1 MPRSPCVTRSVYE
14 MVIKYKAYD
23 RNEMD
28 IVEGTIHT
36 DRTNMSTR
44 QVIKAVESTNPAL
57 SVVDFKRVKVAVK
70 YKMPLKTFL
79 QYAEKIE
86 Q

>member
-1 MPRSPCVTRSVYE
+1 MPRSPCVIRSVYE
-14 MVIKYKAYD
+14 TVIKYKAYD
-23 RNEMD
+23 RREMD

-57 SVVDFKRVKVAVK
+57 SVVDFTRVQVAVK

-79 QYAEKIE
+79 QSAEKIE